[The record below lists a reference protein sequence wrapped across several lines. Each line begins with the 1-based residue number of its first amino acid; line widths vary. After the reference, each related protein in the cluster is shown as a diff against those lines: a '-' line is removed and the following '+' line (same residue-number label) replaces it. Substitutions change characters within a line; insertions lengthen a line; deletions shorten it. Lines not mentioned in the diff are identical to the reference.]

1 MDYVMMIESYII
13 TDSAEESVLSTVRKG
28 IANAFKAVI
37 ELIRKFIRWIK
48 SKLFKKKDKSSDNKA
63 KKKPKPEVADILTD
77 IEPEDGFDLT
87 DDTPSSA
94 LVSINKEAQK
104 HVRETVRQLLKYV
117 DNTKIIIT
125 QYTSKLVDRYINESG
140 TGYDEVTKVS
150 SIASEVKEY
159 CDTRKSE
166 YLDKYA
172 QAHLED
178 LYDDLKP
185 ELKAL
190 VNNLNNLER
199 DISYKTRVY
208 QTQTGGEIDQIVQS
222 VSTQITNHLSELLM
236 VVQST
241 LSFYESRT

>member
-48 SKLFKKKDKSSDNKA
+48 SKLFKKKDKSSDTKA
-63 KKKPKPEVADILTD
+63 KKKPEVADVFTD

-94 LVSINKEAQK
+94 LVPINKEAQK

-117 DNTKIIIT
+117 NNTKIIIT

-159 CDTRKSE
+159 CETRKSE
-166 YLDKYA
+166 YLEKYS

-178 LYDDLKP
+178 LSDDLKP

-208 QTQTGGEIDQIVQS
+208 QTQTGGEIDQTVQA

-241 LSFYESRT
+241 LSFYESKT